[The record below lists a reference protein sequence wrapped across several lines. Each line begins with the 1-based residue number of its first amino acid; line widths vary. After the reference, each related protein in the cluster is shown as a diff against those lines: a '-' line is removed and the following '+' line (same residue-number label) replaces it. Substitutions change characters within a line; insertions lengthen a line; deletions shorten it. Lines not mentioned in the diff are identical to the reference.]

1 LRCILPGF
9 IAASSEDAMSSESP
23 HISADLNQG
32 FQRAFELAK
41 ARRHEDVTL
50 EHLLLALLDDAHT
63 AKALKG
69 CGVKVDAL
77 RHDLEAALETLFER
91 VPEGEE
97 IQPHSTLGFV
107 RVVERALVHAFSAG
121 QREVRGGELLPA
133 FLEEEASHARHLL
146 EKHGVKRLALLKVLS
161 HGPAAAKAK
170 APAKKQVEEEEEEG
184 TVAEHP
190 LEAYATDLVARAAA
204 GRLDPLVGREAEI
217 TRMAQVLCRRRKNNP
232 LLVGEPGVGKT
243 AIVEGLAR
251 RIHEGHVPEP
261 LKAARIFALDLGALL
276 AGSRYRGDF
285 EERLKA
291 VLKALGEEPGAI
303 LFVDELHT
311 LVGAGAT
318 SGGAM
323 DAANLLKPA
332 LASGDLRCI
341 GATTFQDLK
350 SSLDRDRALA
360 RRFQVVEVNEPS
372 VEDALGV
379 LQGLKAAY
387 ESHHG
392 VKYSDEA
399 LEAAVRLASKHLPD
413 RRLPDSALDV
423 VDEAGAAQKLLP
435 KKERAKKVG
444 PAEIEA
450 VVARM
455 ARVPVNSV
463 SADDREALQTL
474 EAQLRAQIYG
484 QDAACEAV
492 AGAIKL
498 ARSGLRDPLKP
509 MGCFL
514 FAGPTGVG
522 KTELAKQLAKAL
534 GIAFLRFDMSEYQ
547 EKHTVARLIG
557 APPGYVGYEEGGL
570 LTDAVRK
577 QPHAVLLLDELEKAH
592 PDLFGILL
600 QVMDHAALTDS
611 HGRSADFRHTVL
623 VMTTNVG
630 ARELSARQV
639 GFAEAGGRRS
649 ATGTIEKAFSPE
661 FRNRLDAILQFA
673 PLGRREMERV
683 ADKHLRELE
692 EQLKE
697 KGVSLVC
704 TPAARAWL
712 AEKGYDPAFGARPM
726 ARLIERELRRPLAE
740 AILFGPLAKGGKAT
754 VDLKDGRPCLS
765 FG

>member
-1 LRCILPGF
+1 MP
-9 IAASSEDAMSSESP
+9 ESP
-23 HISADLNQG
+23 IISADLNQG

-41 ARRHEDVTL
+41 ARRHEDVAL
-50 EHLLLALLDDAHT
+50 EHLLLALVDDAH
-63 AKALKG
+63 AARALKG
-69 CGVKVDAL
+69 CGVKLDAL
-77 RHDLEAALETLFER
+77 RRDLEAALERLFEP

-97 IQPHSTLGFV
+97 VQPHSTLGFV

-121 QREVRGGELLPA
+121 QKEVRGGELLPA

-146 EKHGVKRLALLKVLS
+146 EKHGMKRLALLKVLS
-161 HGPAAAKAK
+161 HGPAASKAK
-170 APAKKQVEEEEEEG
+170 APTRKQAEDEEEEG
-184 TVAEHP
+184 TVAENP
-190 LEAYATDLVARAAA
+190 LEAYASDLVARAAA
-204 GRLDPLVGREAEI
+204 GRLDPLVGRDAEI

-251 RIHEGHVPEP
+251 RVHEGNVPEP

-291 VLKALGEEPGAI
+291 VLKALGDEPGAI

-332 LASGDLRCI
+332 LASGELRCI

-350 SSLDRDRALA
+350 GSLDRDRALS

-372 VEDALGV
+372 AEDALGV

-387 ESHHG
+387 ESHHS

-423 VDEAGAAQKLLP
+423 MDEAGAAQKLLP
-435 KKERAKKVG
+435 KKERAKKISSI
-444 PAEIEA
+444 EIEA

-455 ARVPVNSV
+455 ARVPVASV
-463 SADDREALQTL
+463 TADDREALASL
-474 EAQLRAQIYG
+474 EGALKGQIFG
-484 QDAACEAV
+484 QDAACDAV

-547 EKHTVARLIG
+547 EKHAVARLIG

-592 PDLFGILL
+592 PDLFGVLL

-673 PLGRREMERV
+673 PLGRPEMERV

-692 EQLKE
+692 TQLAE
-697 KGVSLVC
+697 KGVALTC
-704 TPAARAWL
+704 TPKARAWL

-754 VDLKDGRPCLS
+754 VDLKDGRLCLS

>member
-1 LRCILPGF
+1 
-9 IAASSEDAMSSESP
+9 
-23 HISADLNQG
+23 
-32 FQRAFELAK
+32 
-41 ARRHEDVTL
+41 
-50 EHLLLALLDDAHT
+50 
-63 AKALKG
+63 
-69 CGVKVDAL
+69 
-77 RHDLEAALETLFER
+77 
-91 VPEGEE
+91 
-97 IQPHSTLGFV
+97 
-107 RVVERALVHAFSAG
+107 
-121 QREVRGGELLPA
+121 
-133 FLEEEASHARHLL
+133 
-146 EKHGVKRLALLKVLS
+146 
-161 HGPAAAKAK
+161 
-170 APAKKQVEEEEEEG
+170 
-184 TVAEHP
+184 
-190 LEAYATDLVARAAA
+190 
-204 GRLDPLVGREAEI
+204 
-217 TRMAQVLCRRRKNNP
+217 MAQVLCRRRKNNP

-251 RIHEGHVPEP
+251 RIHEGAVPEP

-291 VLKALGEEPGAI
+291 VLQALGEQPGAI
-303 LFVDELHT
+303 LFVDEMHT

-350 SSLDRDRALA
+350 GSLDRDRALS

-372 VEDALGV
+372 MEDALGV

-387 ESHHG
+387 EKHHG
-392 VKYSDEA
+392 VAYSTEA
-399 LEAAVRLASKHLPD
+399 LEAAVRLAAKHLPD

-435 KKERAKKVG
+435 KKARVKRIG
-444 PAEIEA
+444 PAEVEA

-455 ARVPVNSV
+455 ARVPVASV
-463 SADDREALQTL
+463 SADDREALSSL
-474 EAQLRAQIYG
+474 EASLRAQIFG
-484 QDAACEAV
+484 QDQACEAV
-492 AGAIKL
+492 SSAIKL
-498 ARSGLRDPLKP
+498 ARSGLRDPLRP

-547 EKHTVARLIG
+547 EKHAVARLIG

-592 PDLFGILL
+592 PDLYGVLL
-600 QVMDHAALTDS
+600 QVMDHASLTDS
-611 HGRSADFRHTVL
+611 HGRSADFRHTVI

-639 GFAEAGGRRS
+639 GFAEVGARKS
-649 ATGTIEKAFSPE
+649 ATGTIEKAFNPE

-673 PLGRREMERV
+673 PLGRPEMERV

-692 EQLKE
+692 VQLAE
-697 KGVSLVC
+697 KAVTLTC
-704 TPAARAWL
+704 TPRARGWL

-740 AILFGPLAKGGKAT
+740 ALLFGPLAKGGKAE
-754 VDLKDGRPCLS
+754 VDLKDSRLCLS

>member
-1 LRCILPGF
+1 
-9 IAASSEDAMSSESP
+9 MSPESP
-23 HISADLNQG
+23 QLSAELNQS

-50 EHLLLALLDDAHT
+50 EHLLLALLDDAHA
-63 AKALKG
+63 AKALRG
-69 CGVKVDAL
+69 CGVKLDAL
-77 RHDLEAALETLFER
+77 RGALEALLAKVFET
-91 VPEGEE
+91 VPEGESF
-97 IQPHSTLGFV
+97 QPHSTLGFV
-107 RVVERALVHAFSAG
+107 RVVERSLVHAFSSG
-121 QREVRGGELLPA
+121 KTSVQGGELLPA
-133 FLEEEASHARHLL
+133 FLEEEASPARHLL
-146 EKHGVKRLALLKVLS
+146 EKHGVQRLALLKVLS
-161 HGPAAAKAK
+161 HGAAPKAK
-170 APAKKQVEEEEEEG
+170 APAKKQADEEEAEEA
-184 TVAEHP
+184 TVAENP
-190 LEAYATDLVARAAA
+190 LETYAIDLVARAEA

-251 RIHEGHVPEP
+251 RIHEGTVPEP
-261 LKAARIFALDLGALL
+261 LRAARIYALDLGALL

-291 VLKALGEEPGAI
+291 VLKALAEQPGAI

-318 SGGAM
+318 GGGAM

-350 SSLDRDRALA
+350 GSLDRDRALS
-360 RRFQVVEVNEPS
+360 RRFQVVEVSEPS
-372 VEDALGV
+372 TEDALGV
-379 LQGLKAAY
+379 LQGLKSAY
-387 ESHHG
+387 EAHHG
-392 VKYSDEA
+392 VKYTAEA
-399 LEAAVRLASKHLPD
+399 MEAAVRLAAKHLPD

-423 VDEAGAAQKLLP
+423 LDEAGAAQKLLP
-435 KKERAKKVG
+435 KKDRAKKVG
-444 PAEIEA
+444 AAEIEA

-455 ARVPVNSV
+455 ARIPAASV
-463 SADDREALQTL
+463 SADDRAALATL
-474 EAQLRAQIYG
+474 EASLRAQIFG
-484 QDAACEAV
+484 QDPACEAV
-492 AGAIKL
+492 SSAIKL

-522 KTELAKQLAKAL
+522 KTELSKQLAKAL

-547 EKHTVARLIG
+547 EKHAVARLIG

-592 PDLFGILL
+592 PDLFGVLL
-600 QVMDHAALTDS
+600 QVLDHAALTDS
-611 HGRSADFRHTVL
+611 HGRSADFRHTVI

-630 ARELSARQV
+630 ARELSARKV
-639 GFAEAGGRRS
+639 GFAEAGAQRS
-649 ATGTIEKAFSPE
+649 AMGTIEKAFSPE

-673 PLGRREMERV
+673 PLGRTDMERV

-692 EQLKE
+692 VQLAE
-697 KGVSLVC
+697 KAVTLVC
-704 TPAARAWL
+704 TAKARAWL

-740 AILFGPLAKGGKAT
+740 ALLFGPLAKGSKAK
-754 VDLKDGRPCLS
+754 VDLKNGKLCLS

>member
-1 LRCILPGF
+1 MP
-9 IAASSEDAMSSESP
+9 ESP
-23 HISADLNQG
+23 NLSAELNQG

-41 ARRHEDVTL
+41 SRRHEDVAL
-50 EHLLLALLDDAHT
+50 EHLLLALLDDVHA
-63 AKALKG
+63 ARALKG
-69 CGVKVDAL
+69 CGVKLEAL

-97 IQPHSTLGFV
+97 VQPHSTLGFV

-161 HGPAAAKAK
+161 HGPAASKAK

-184 TVAEHP
+184 TVAENP

-251 RIHEGHVPEP
+251 RIHEGQVPEP

-332 LASGDLRCI
+332 LASGELRCI

-350 SSLDRDRALA
+350 GSLDRDRALS

-372 VEDALGV
+372 VEDTLGV

-392 VKYSDEA
+392 VKYSDEG

-577 QPHAVLLLDELEKAH
+577 SPHAVLLLDELEKAH

-673 PLGRREMERV
+673 PLGRPEMERV

-697 KGVSLVC
+697 KGVSLTC

-754 VDLKDGRPCLS
+754 VDLKDGRLCLS

>member
-1 LRCILPGF
+1 M
-9 IAASSEDAMSSESP
+9 AESP
-23 HISADLNQG
+23 QISPELNQG

-41 ARRHEDVTL
+41 SRRHEDVAL
-50 EHLLLALLDDAHT
+50 EHLLLALLDDAH
-63 AKALKG
+63 ASRALKG
-69 CGVKVDAL
+69 CGVKLDSL
-77 RHDLEAALETLFER
+77 RADLEAVLGKVFEQ
-91 VPEGEE
+91 VPEGEAF
-97 IQPHSTLGFV
+97 QPHSTLGFI
-107 RVVERALVHAFSAG
+107 RVVERTLVHAFSSG
-121 QREVRGGELLPA
+121 RLTVQGGELLPA
-133 FLEEEASHARHLL
+133 FLEEDSSHARQLL
-146 EKHGVKRLALLKVLS
+146 EHHGVKRLALLKVLS
-161 HGPAAAKAK
+161 HGPGAPKATPK
-170 APAKKQVEEEEEEG
+170 GQSAEEEEG
-184 TVAEHP
+184 AETTVAENP
-190 LEAYATDLVARAAA
+190 LEAYAVDLVARAAA

-217 TRMAQVLCRRRKNNP
+217 NRMAQVLCRRRKNNP

-251 RIHEGHVPEP
+251 RIKEGNVPDP
-261 LKAARIFALDLGALL
+261 LRAARIYALDLGALL

-291 VLKALGEEPGAI
+291 VLRALGEQPGAI
-303 LFVDELHT
+303 LFVDEMHT

-318 SGGAM
+318 GGGAM

-350 SSLDRDRALA
+350 GSLDRDRALS

-372 VEDALGV
+372 ADDALGV
-379 LQGLKAAY
+379 LRGLQPAY
-387 ESHHG
+387 EKHHG
-392 VKYSDEA
+392 VKYAGEA

-435 KKERAKKVG
+435 KRERVKRIG

-455 ARVPVNSV
+455 ARVPVASV
-463 SADDREALQTL
+463 SADDREALAGL
-474 EAQLRAQIYG
+474 EAALRAQIFG
-484 QDAACEAV
+484 QDPACEAV
-492 AGAIKL
+492 ASAIKL

-522 KTELAKQLAKAL
+522 KTELSKQLAKAL

-547 EKHTVARLIG
+547 EKHAVARLIG

-570 LTDAVRK
+570 LTDAIRK

-592 PDLFGILL
+592 PDLFGVLL
-600 QVMDHAALTDS
+600 QIMDHASLTDS
-611 HGRSADFRHTVL
+611 HGRSADFRHAVI

-639 GFAEAGGRRS
+639 GFAEAGARKS

-673 PLGRREMERV
+673 PLGREEMERV
-683 ADKHLRELE
+683 AGKHLRELE
-692 EQLKE
+692 AQLAE
-697 KGVSLVC
+697 KSVTLICS
-704 TPAARAWL
+704 PEARAWL

-740 AILFGPLAKGGKAT
+740 ALLFGPLAGGGGAR
-754 VDLKDGRPCLS
+754 VDLKDDHLCLS
-765 FG
+765 FD

>member
-1 LRCILPGF
+1 
-9 IAASSEDAMSSESP
+9 
-23 HISADLNQG
+23 
-32 FQRAFELAK
+32 
-41 ARRHEDVTL
+41 
-50 EHLLLALLDDAHT
+50 
-63 AKALKG
+63 
-69 CGVKVDAL
+69 
-77 RHDLEAALETLFER
+77 
-91 VPEGEE
+91 
-97 IQPHSTLGFV
+97 
-107 RVVERALVHAFSAG
+107 
-121 QREVRGGELLPA
+121 LLPA
-133 FLEEEASHARHLL
+133 FLEEESSHARQLL

-161 HGPAAAKAK
+161 HGPVLPKASMK
-170 APAKKQVEEEEEEG
+170 NQVEGEEDAEEA
-184 TVAEHP
+184 TVAVNP

-251 RIHEGHVPEP
+251 RIHEKNVPEP
-261 LKAARIFALDLGALL
+261 LRAARIYALDLGALL

-291 VLKALGEEPGAI
+291 VLKALADQPGAI

-332 LASGDLRCI
+332 LASGELRCI

-350 SSLDRDRALA
+350 GSLDRDRALS

-387 ESHHG
+387 ETHHG

-413 RRLPDSALDV
+413 RKLPDSALDV

-435 KKERAKKVG
+435 KKARIKQIG

-450 VVARM
+450 LVARM
-455 ARVPVNSV
+455 ARVPVTSV
-463 SADDREALQTL
+463 SADDREALATL
-474 EAQLRAQIYG
+474 DASLRAQIFG

-492 AGAIKL
+492 SSAIKL

-522 KTELAKQLAKAL
+522 KTELSKQLAKAL

-547 EKHTVARLIG
+547 EKHAVARLIG

-592 PDLFGILL
+592 PDLFGVLL
-600 QVMDHAALTDS
+600 QVMDHASLTDS
-611 HGRSADFRHTVL
+611 HGRSADFRHTVI

-639 GFAEAGGRRS
+639 GFAEAGARRS

-673 PLGRREMERV
+673 PLGRAEMERV
-683 ADKHLRELE
+683 AEKHLCELDT
-692 EQLKE
+692 QLAE
-697 KGVSLVC
+697 KSVTLTC
-704 TPAARAWL
+704 TPKAKAWL

-740 AILFGPLAKGGKAT
+740 ALLFGPLAKGGKVQ
-754 VDLKDGRPCLS
+754 VDLKDGRLCLS

>member
-1 LRCILPGF
+1 MSPEAPQI
-9 IAASSEDAMSSESP
+9 SSE
-23 HISADLNQG
+23 LNQA

-41 ARRHEDVTL
+41 ARRHEDVGL
-50 EHLLLALLDDAHT
+50 EHLLLALLEEAH
-63 AKALKG
+63 AVKALRG
-69 CGVKVDAL
+69 CGVKLGAL
-77 RHDLEAALETLFER
+77 RQDLEEALGKHFEP
-91 VPEGEE
+91 VPDGEAF
-97 IQPHSTLGFV
+97 QPHSTLGFV
-107 RVVERALVHAFSAG
+107 RVVERSLLHAISAG
-121 QREVRGGELLPA
+121 RREIQGGELLPS
-133 FLEEEASHARHLL
+133 FLEEEDSHARHLL
-146 EKHGVKRLALLKVLS
+146 EKHGLKRLPLLKVLS
-161 HGPAAAKAK
+161 HGPAAPPVPKATQPGDEDES
-170 APAKKQVEEEEEEG
+170 AA
-184 TVAEHP
+184 VAADP
-190 LEAYATDLVARAAA
+190 LATYAVDLVARAAA
-204 GRLDPLVGREAEI
+204 GRLDLLVGRDAEI
-217 TRMAQVLCRRRKNNP
+217 LRMAQVLCRRRKNNP

-251 RIHEGHVPEP
+251 RIHEGTVPDP
-261 LKAARIFALDLGALL
+261 LKEARIFALDLGALL

-291 VLKALGEEPGAI
+291 VLKALADTPGAI

-350 SSLDRDRALA
+350 SSLDRDRALS
-360 RRFQVVEVNEPS
+360 RRFQVVEVSEPS
-372 VEDALGV
+372 TEDTLAV
-379 LQGLKAAY
+379 LKGLQPAY

-392 VKYSDEA
+392 VKYSEEA

-413 RRLPDSALDV
+413 RKLPDSALDV
-423 VDEAGAAQKLLP
+423 LDESGAAQKLLP
-435 KKERAKKVG
+435 KKLRAKKVG
-444 PAEIEA
+444 AAEIEA

-455 ARVPVNSV
+455 ARVPVASV
-463 SADDREALQTL
+463 SADDRDALAAL
-474 EAQLRAQIYG
+474 EANLRAQIFG
-484 QDAACEAV
+484 QDPACETV

-547 EKHTVARLIG
+547 EKHAVARLIG

-570 LTDAVRK
+570 LTDAIRK

-592 PDLFGILL
+592 PDLFGVLL

-639 GFAEAGGRRS
+639 GFAEEGGRKS

-673 PLGRREMERV
+673 PLGRAEMERV

-692 EQLKE
+692 VQLAE
-697 KGVSLVC
+697 KAVTLTC

-740 AILFGPLAKGGKAT
+740 ALLFGPLAKGGNAT
-754 VDLKDGRPCLS
+754 VDLKDNRLCLS

>member
-1 LRCILPGF
+1 MP
-9 IAASSEDAMSSESP
+9 DSP
-23 HISADLNQG
+23 EISAELNQG
-32 FQRAFELAK
+32 FQRAFDLAK
-41 ARRHEDVTL
+41 ARRHEDVAL
-50 EHLLLALLDDAHT
+50 EHLLLALLDDAHAAGT
-63 AKALKG
+63 LKG
-69 CGVKVDAL
+69 CGVKLAAL
-77 RHDLEAALETLFER
+77 RTDLEEVLGKVFEV
-91 VPEGEE
+91 VPEGEAF
-97 IQPHSTLGFV
+97 QPHSTLGFV
-107 RVVERALVHAFSAG
+107 RVVERTLLHAFSAG
-121 QREVRGGELLPA
+121 QKTIRGGELLPA
-133 FLEEEASHARHLL
+133 FFEEEASPARHLL
-146 EKHGVKRLALLKVLS
+146 EQHGVKRLALLKVLS
-161 HGPAAAKAK
+161 HGPA
-170 APAKKQVEEEEEEG
+170 PAKVPAKQEANLEEEEAG
-184 TVAEHP
+184 TVAVNP

-204 GRLDPLVGREAEI
+204 GKLDPLVGREAEI

-251 RIHEGHVPEP
+251 RIHEGTVPEP

-291 VLKALGEEPGAI
+291 VLKALEEQPGAI

-318 SGGAM
+318 GGGAM

-350 SSLDRDRALA
+350 GSLDRDRALS

-372 VEDALGV
+372 AADALGV
-379 LQGLKAAY
+379 LQGLQAAY
-387 ESHHG
+387 EKHHG
-392 VKYSDEA
+392 VTYSAEG
-399 LEAAVRLASKHLPD
+399 LEAAVRLAAKHLPD

-435 KKERAKKVG
+435 KKERVKKVG

-450 VVARM
+450 VIARM
-455 ARVPVNSV
+455 ARVPAATV
-463 SADDREALQTL
+463 SADDRLSLQTL
-474 EAQLRAQIYG
+474 EAALRAQIFG
-484 QDAACEAV
+484 QDPACEAV
-492 AGAIKL
+492 ASAIKL

-522 KTELAKQLAKAL
+522 KTELSKQLAKAL

-547 EKHTVARLIG
+547 EKHAVARLIG

-570 LTDAVRK
+570 LTDAIRK

-592 PDLFGILL
+592 PDLFGVLL
-600 QVMDHAALTDS
+600 QVLDHASLTDS
-611 HGRSADFRHTVL
+611 HGRSADFRHTVI

-639 GFAEAGGRRS
+639 GFAEVGARRS
-649 ATGTIEKAFSPE
+649 ATGSIEKAFSPE

-673 PLGRREMERV
+673 PLGRPEMIRV

-692 EQLKE
+692 AQLAE
-697 KGVSLVC
+697 KAVTLAC
-704 TPAARAWL
+704 TPEARAWL

-740 AILFGPLAKGGKAT
+740 ALLFGPLVKGGKAT
-754 VDLKDGRPCLS
+754 VDLKDGRLCLS

>member
-1 LRCILPGF
+1 MPEAPEL
-9 IAASSEDAMSSESP
+9 
-23 HISADLNQG
+23 SAELNQG
-32 FQRAFELAK
+32 FQRAFELAR
-41 ARRHEDVTL
+41 ARRHEDVAL
-50 EHLLLALLDDAHT
+50 EHLLLALLDDPHA
-63 AKALKG
+63 AQALRG
-69 CGVKVDAL
+69 CGVNLDAL
-77 RHDLEAALETLFER
+77 RRDLEATLEARFEQ
-91 VPEGEE
+91 VPEGEDF
-97 IQPHSTLGFV
+97 QPHSTLGFV
-107 RVVERALVHAFSAG
+107 RVVERALLHAFSAG
-121 QREVRGGELLPA
+121 RPKVVAGELLPA
-133 FLEEEASHARHLL
+133 FLDEEASHARNLL
-146 EKHGVKRLALLKVLS
+146 ERHGVKRLALLKVLS
-161 HGPAAAKAK
+161 HGPSAK
-170 APAKKQVEEEEEEG
+170 APVKQETEPEGDDAEEA
-184 TVAEHP
+184 TVAPDP
-190 LEAYATDLVARAAA
+190 LKAYATDLVARAAA
-204 GRLDPLVGREAEI
+204 GRLDPLVGRDSEI

-251 RIHEGHVPEP
+251 RIHEGAVPEP

-276 AGSRYRGDF
+276 AGSHYRGDF

-291 VLKALGEEPGAI
+291 VLKALEETPGAI

-318 SGGAM
+318 GGGAM

-350 SSLDRDRALA
+350 GSLDRDRALS

-372 VEDALGV
+372 EADALAV

-387 ESHHG
+387 ATHHG
-392 VKYSDEA
+392 VTYTLEA
-399 LEAAVRLASKHLPD
+399 LEAAVRLAAKHLPD
-413 RRLPDSALDV
+413 RKLPDSALDV

-435 KKERAKKVG
+435 KKARVKRIGAV
-444 PAEIEA
+444 EIEA

-455 ARVPVNSV
+455 ARVPIASV
-463 SADDREALQTL
+463 SADDREALANL
-474 EAQLRAQIYG
+474 DAALKAQIFG
-484 QDAACEAV
+484 QDPACEAV

-509 MGCFL
+509 TGCFL

-547 EKHTVARLIG
+547 EKHAVARLIG

-592 PDLFGILL
+592 PDLFGVLL

-639 GFAEAGGRRS
+639 GFADAGARRS
-649 ATGTIEKAFSPE
+649 ATGTLEKAFSPE

-673 PLGRREMERV
+673 PLGRPEMERV

-692 EQLKE
+692 AQLVE
-697 KGVSLVC
+697 KQVTLTC
-704 TPAARAWL
+704 TPKARAWL
-712 AEKGYDPAFGARPM
+712 ADKGYDPAFGARPM

-740 AILFGPLAKGGKAT
+740 ALLFGPLAQGGKVE
-754 VDLKDGRPCLS
+754 VDLRDGKLCLS

>member
-1 LRCILPGF
+1 MP
-9 IAASSEDAMSSESP
+9 DAP
-23 HISADLNQG
+23 QLSAELNQG

-41 ARRHEDVTL
+41 ARRHEDVAL
-50 EHLLLALLDDAHT
+50 EHLLLALLDDAHA

-69 CGVKVDAL
+69 CGVKLDAL
-77 RHDLEAALETLFER
+77 RRDLESVLERQFES
-91 VPEGEE
+91 VPGDEA

-107 RVVERALVHAFSAG
+107 RVVERALVHAFSSG
-121 QREVRGGELLPA
+121 RRTVQGGELLPA
-133 FLEEEASHARHLL
+133 FLEEESSPARHLL
-146 EKHGVKRLALLKVLS
+146 EKHGVRRLALLKVLS
-161 HGPAAAKAK
+161 HGPAAPK
-170 APAKKQVEEEEEEG
+170 APARKQAAPEEEEEAG
-184 TVAEHP
+184 AIAENP

-204 GRLDPLVGREAEI
+204 GRLDPLVGRDAEI

-243 AIVEGLAR
+243 ALVEGLAR
-251 RIHEGHVPEP
+251 RIHEGNVPDP

-291 VLKALGEEPGAI
+291 VLKALDNEPGAI

-350 SSLDRDRALA
+350 GSLDRDRALS

-372 VEDALGV
+372 AADALAI
-379 LQGLKAAY
+379 LQGLKASY
-387 ESHHG
+387 EAHHG
-392 VKYSDEA
+392 VSYSREA

-435 KKERAKKVG
+435 KKDRVKKVG

-455 ARVPVNSV
+455 ARVPVASV
-463 SADDREALQTL
+463 SADDREALHTL
-474 EAQLRAQIYG
+474 EAQLRAQIFG
-484 QDAACEAV
+484 QDAACETV

-547 EKHTVARLIG
+547 EKHAVARLIG

-592 PDLFGILL
+592 PDLFGVLL

-611 HGRSADFRHTVL
+611 HGRSADFRHTVI

-639 GFAEAGGRRS
+639 GFAEAGARRS
-649 ATGTIEKAFSPE
+649 AKGTLEKAFSPE

-673 PLGRREMERV
+673 PLGRSDMERV

-692 EQLKE
+692 TQLTE
-697 KGVSLVC
+697 KGVTLSC
-704 TPAARAWL
+704 TPKARAWL

-726 ARLIERELRRPLAE
+726 ARLIEQELRRPLAE
-740 AILFGPLAKGGKAT
+740 AILFGPLAKGGKAK
-754 VDLKDGRPCLS
+754 VDLKDGRLCLS

>member
-1 LRCILPGF
+1 MP
-9 IAASSEDAMSSESP
+9 ESP
-23 HISADLNQG
+23 QISTQLNQG
-32 FQRAFELAK
+32 FQRAFDLAK
-41 ARRHEDVTL
+41 ARRHEDVAL
-50 EHLLLALLDDAHT
+50 EHLLLALLDDAHA
-63 AKALKG
+63 AKALMG
-69 CGVKVDAL
+69 CGVQLDAL
-77 RHDLEAALETLFER
+77 RAELETVLGARFEA
-91 VPEGEE
+91 VPEGEAF
-97 IQPHSTLGFV
+97 QPHSTLGFV
-107 RVVERALVHAFSAG
+107 RVVERTLLHAISSG
-121 QREVRGGELLPA
+121 RKEITGGELLPA

-146 EKHGVKRLALLKVLS
+146 ERHGVERLALLKVLS
-161 HGPAAAKAK
+161 HGPT
-170 APAKKQVEEEEEEG
+170 APKGPAGNPAEGEPEEAEG
-184 TVAEHP
+184 PVAVNP

-251 RIHEGHVPEP
+251 RIHEGTVPDP
-261 LKAARIFALDLGALL
+261 LKTARIYALDLGALL

-291 VLKALGEEPGAI
+291 VLKALSEQAGAI

-318 SGGAM
+318 GGGAM

-350 SSLDRDRALA
+350 GSLDRDRALS
-360 RRFQVVEVNEPS
+360 RRFQVVEVSEPS
-372 VEDALGV
+372 SADALAV
-379 LQGLKAAY
+379 LQGLKGAY
-387 ESHHG
+387 EAHHG
-392 VKYSDEA
+392 VSYTAEA
-399 LEAAVRLASKHLPD
+399 LEAAVRLAAKHLPD

-435 KKERAKKVG
+435 KKSRVKRVG

-450 VVARM
+450 VIARM
-455 ARVPVNSV
+455 ARVPVASV
-463 SADDREALQTL
+463 SADDRAALANL
-474 EAQLRAQIYG
+474 EVALKGQIFG
-484 QDAACEAV
+484 QDPACETI

-522 KTELAKQLAKAL
+522 KTELSKQLAKAL

-547 EKHTVARLIG
+547 EKHAVARLIG

-592 PDLFGILL
+592 PDLFGVLL
-600 QVMDHAALTDS
+600 QVMDHATLTDS
-611 HGRSADFRHTVL
+611 HGRSADFRHTVI

-639 GFAEAGGRRS
+639 GFAEAGAKRS
-649 ATGTIEKAFSPE
+649 ATGTLEKAFNPE
-661 FRNRLDAILQFA
+661 FRNRLDAVLQFA
-673 PLGRREMERV
+673 PLARKDMERV

-692 EQLKE
+692 AQLAE
-697 KGVSLVC
+697 KAVTLSC
-704 TPAARAWL
+704 TPKARAWL

-740 AILFGPLAKGGKAT
+740 ALLFGPLAKGGKVK
-754 VDLKDGRPCLS
+754 VDLKDGRLCLS
-765 FG
+765 FA

>member
-1 LRCILPGF
+1 MP
-9 IAASSEDAMSSESP
+9 ESP
-23 HISADLNQG
+23 QISTDLNQG
-32 FQRAFELAK
+32 FQRAFEVAK
-41 ARRHEDVTL
+41 ARRHEDVAL
-50 EHLLLALLDDAHT
+50 EHLLLALLDDAHAART
-63 AKALKG
+63 LKG
-69 CGVKVDAL
+69 CGVKLEGL
-77 RHDLEAALETLFER
+77 RRDLETALETLFER
-91 VPEGEE
+91 VPEGVEF
-97 IQPHSTLGFV
+97 QPHSTLGFV

-146 EKHGVKRLALLKVLS
+146 ETHGVKRLALLKALS
-161 HGPAAAKAK
+161 HGPAASRAK
-170 APAKKQVEEEEEEG
+170 APAKKQVDEEEDEG
-184 TVAEHP
+184 TVAENP

-204 GRLDPLVGREAEI
+204 GRLDPLVGRDAEI

-251 RIHEGHVPEP
+251 RIHEGKVPDP
-261 LKAARIFALDLGALL
+261 LRRARIFALDLGALL

-291 VLKALGEEPGAI
+291 VLKALADEPGAI

-318 SGGAM
+318 GGGAM

-332 LASGDLRCI
+332 LASGELRCI

-350 SSLDRDRALA
+350 GSLDRDRALS
-360 RRFQVVEVNEPS
+360 RRFQIVEVSEPS
-372 VEDALGV
+372 SADALGV

-392 VKYSDEA
+392 VKYSDGA
-399 LEAAVRLASKHLPD
+399 LEAAVRLAAKHLTD
-413 RRLPDSALDV
+413 RKLPDSALDV

-435 KKERAKKVG
+435 KKERAKKIG
-444 PAEIEA
+444 SLEIEA

-455 ARVPVNSV
+455 ARVPVASV
-463 SADDREALQTL
+463 SADDRESLYTL
-474 EAQLRAQIYG
+474 EAQLRAQIFG
-484 QDAACEAV
+484 QDPACEAV
-492 AGAIKL
+492 ASAIKL

-639 GFAEAGGRRS
+639 GFGEAGARKT
-649 ATGTIEKAFSPE
+649 ATGALERAFSPE

-673 PLGRREMERV
+673 PLGKAEMERV
-683 ADKHLRELE
+683 ADKHLRELDD
-692 EQLKE
+692 QLKE
-697 KGVSLVC
+697 KGVSLTC

-740 AILFGPLAKGGKAT
+740 AILFGPLAQGGKAT
-754 VDLKDGRPCLS
+754 VDLKDGRLCLS

>member
-1 LRCILPGF
+1 MP
-9 IAASSEDAMSSESP
+9 ESP
-23 HISADLNQG
+23 QISADLNQG

-41 ARRHEDVTL
+41 ARRHEDVPL
-50 EHLLLALLDDAHT
+50 EHLLLALLDDAQA
-63 AKALKG
+63 AKALKA
-69 CGVKVDAL
+69 CGVKLDAL
-77 RHDLEAALETLFER
+77 RGDLESALETLFEP

-97 IQPHSTLGFV
+97 FQPHSTLGFV
-107 RVVERALVHAFSAG
+107 RVVERALVHAFSSG
-121 QREVRGGELLPA
+121 QKEVRGGELLPA
-133 FLEEEASHARHLL
+133 FLEEEASHARQLL

-170 APAKKQVEEEEEEG
+170 TSAKKQEEEEEEG
-184 TVAEHP
+184 TVAENP

-204 GRLDPLVGREAEI
+204 GRLDPPVGREAEI

-251 RIHEGHVPEP
+251 RIHEGKVPEP

-291 VLKALGEEPGAI
+291 VLKALADTPGAI

-350 SSLDRDRALA
+350 GSLDRDRALS
-360 RRFQVVEVNEPS
+360 RRFQVVEVSEPTTA
-372 VEDALGV
+372 DALDI
-379 LQGLKAAY
+379 LQGLKSSY

-399 LEAAVRLASKHLPD
+399 LEAAVRLASKHLTD
-413 RRLPDSALDV
+413 RKLPDSALDV

-435 KKERAKKVG
+435 KKERAKKIG
-444 PAEIEA
+444 ALEIEA

-455 ARVPVNSV
+455 ARVPVASV
-463 SADDREALQTL
+463 SADDRESLHTL
-474 EAQLRAQIYG
+474 EAKLRAQIYG
-484 QDAACEAV
+484 QDQACEIV

-522 KTELAKQLAKAL
+522 KTELAKQLARAL

-600 QVMDHAALTDS
+600 QVMDHATLTDS

-649 ATGTIEKAFSPE
+649 ATGTLEKAFSPE

-673 PLGRREMERV
+673 PLGRPEMERV

-692 EQLKE
+692 AQLAE
-697 KGVSLVC
+697 KSVTLTC
-704 TPAARAWL
+704 TPKARAWL

-740 AILFGPLAKGGKAT
+740 AILFGPLARGGKAT

>member
-1 LRCILPGF
+1 M
-9 IAASSEDAMSSESP
+9 ADAPQISP
-23 HISADLNQG
+23 ELNQG
-32 FQRAFELAK
+32 FQRAFDLAK
-41 ARRHEDVTL
+41 SRRHEDVAL
-50 EHLLLALLDDAHT
+50 EHLLLALLDDGHA
-63 AKALKG
+63 AKVLKG
-69 CGVKVDAL
+69 CGVQLDGL
-77 RHDLEAALETLFER
+77 RADLEAVLDRAFET
-91 VPEGEE
+91 VPGAEAF
-97 IQPHSTLGFV
+97 QPHSTLGFV
-107 RVVERALVHAFSAG
+107 RVVERGLLHAFSAG
-121 QREVRGGELLPA
+121 RPTLRGGELLPA
-133 FLEEEASHARHLL
+133 FLEEESSHARQLL
-146 EKHGVKRLALLKVLS
+146 ERHGVRRLALLKVLS
-161 HGPAAAKAK
+161 HGPGQPKG
-170 APAKKQVEEEEEEG
+170 PTKKETRAEAEDEA
-184 TVAEHP
+184 TVARNP
-190 LEAYATDLVARAAA
+190 LEAYATDLVDRAAA

-251 RIHEGHVPEP
+251 RIHEGAVPEP

-291 VLKALGEEPGAI
+291 VLQALGEQPGAI
-303 LFVDELHT
+303 LFVDEMHT

-350 SSLDRDRALA
+350 GSLDRDRALS

-372 VEDALGV
+372 MEDALGV

-387 ESHHG
+387 EKHHG
-392 VKYSDEA
+392 VAYSTEA
-399 LEAAVRLASKHLPD
+399 LEAAVRLAAKHLPD

-435 KKERAKKVG
+435 KKARVKRIG
-444 PAEIEA
+444 PAEVEA

-455 ARVPVNSV
+455 ARVPVASV
-463 SADDREALQTL
+463 SADDREALSSL
-474 EAQLRAQIYG
+474 EASLRAQIFG
-484 QDAACEAV
+484 QDQACEAV
-492 AGAIKL
+492 SSAIKL
-498 ARSGLRDPLKP
+498 ARSGLRDPLRP

-547 EKHTVARLIG
+547 EKHAVARLIG

-592 PDLFGILL
+592 PDLYGVLL
-600 QVMDHAALTDS
+600 QVMDHASLTDS
-611 HGRSADFRHTVL
+611 HGRSADFRHTVI

-639 GFAEAGGRRS
+639 GFAEVGARKS
-649 ATGTIEKAFSPE
+649 ATGTIEKAFNPE

-673 PLGRREMERV
+673 PLGRPEMERV

-692 EQLKE
+692 VQLAE
-697 KGVSLVC
+697 KAVTLTC
-704 TPAARAWL
+704 TPRARGWL

-740 AILFGPLAKGGKAT
+740 ALLFGPLAKGGKAE
-754 VDLKDGRPCLS
+754 VDLKDSRLCLS

>member
-1 LRCILPGF
+1 MP
-9 IAASSEDAMSSESP
+9 DSP
-23 HISADLNQG
+23 QLSAELNQG

-41 ARRHEDVTL
+41 VRRHEDVAL
-50 EHLLLALLDDAHT
+50 EHLLLALLEGAHA
-63 AKALKG
+63 AKTLRG
-69 CGVKVDAL
+69 CGVNLDAL
-77 RHDLEAALETLFER
+77 RVDLEAVLARNFEP
-91 VPEGEE
+91 VPEGEAF
-97 IQPHSTLGFV
+97 QPHSTLGFV
-107 RVVERALVHAFSAG
+107 RVVERALVHAFSSG
-121 QREVRGGELLPA
+121 KRTVLGGELLPA
-133 FLEEEASHARHLL
+133 FLEEEASPARHLL
-146 EKHGVKRLALLKVLS
+146 EKHGVQRLGLLKVLS
-161 HGPAAAKAK
+161 HGPANKAT
-170 APAKKQVEEEEEEG
+170 ASPKKQAAEEEEAA
-184 TVAEHP
+184 TVAEQP
-190 LEAYATDLVARAAA
+190 LEAYAIDLVARAEA

-251 RIHEGHVPEP
+251 RIHEGAVPDP
-261 LKAARIFALDLGALL
+261 LKAARIYALDLGALL

-291 VLKALGEEPGAI
+291 VLKALTDQPGAI

-318 SGGAM
+318 GGGAM

-332 LASGDLRCI
+332 LASGELRCI

-350 SSLDRDRALA
+350 GSLDRDRALS
-360 RRFQVVEVNEPS
+360 RRFQVVEVSEPS
-372 VEDALGV
+372 AADALGV

-387 ESHHG
+387 EAHHG
-392 VKYSDEA
+392 VKYSAEA
-399 LEAAVRLASKHLPD
+399 LEASVRLAAKHLPD

-435 KKERAKKVG
+435 KRERVKKIS
-444 PAEIEA
+444 ALEIEA
-450 VVARM
+450 VIARM
-455 ARVPVNSV
+455 ARVPAASV
-463 SADDREALQTL
+463 SADDRTALANL
-474 EAQLRAQIYG
+474 EAALKGQIFG
-484 QDAACEAV
+484 QDPACEAV

-509 MGCFL
+509 TGCFL

-522 KTELAKQLAKAL
+522 KTELSKQLARAL

-547 EKHTVARLIG
+547 EKHAVARLIG

-592 PDLFGILL
+592 PDLFGVLL
-600 QVMDHAALTDS
+600 QVMDHATLTDS

-639 GFAEAGGRRS
+639 GFAEAGARRS
-649 ATGTIEKAFSPE
+649 ATGAIEKAFSPE

-673 PLGRREMERV
+673 PLGRTEMVRV

-692 EQLKE
+692 AQLADKA
-697 KGVSLVC
+697 VILTC
-704 TPAARAWL
+704 TPKARAWL
-712 AEKGYDPAFGARPM
+712 ADKGYDPAFGARPM

-740 AILFGPLAKGGKAT
+740 ALLFGPLAKGGKAK
-754 VDLKDGRPCLS
+754 VDLKDGRLCLF

>member
-1 LRCILPGF
+1 MPETPQL
-9 IAASSEDAMSSESP
+9 
-23 HISADLNQG
+23 SAGLNQT
-32 FQRAFELAK
+32 FQRAFETAR
-41 ARRHEDVTL
+41 ARRHEDVAL
-50 EHLLLALLDDAHT
+50 EHLLLALLDDPHGAR
-63 AKALKG
+63 ALKG
-69 CGVKVDAL
+69 CGVKLEAL
-77 RHDLEAALETLFER
+77 RADLEKVLASAFETL
-91 VPEGEE
+91 PEGETL
-97 IQPHSTLGFV
+97 QPHSTLGFV
-107 RVVERALVHAFSAG
+107 RVVERALVHAISAG
-121 QREVRGGELLPA
+121 RQDVQGGELLPA
-133 FLEEEASHARHLL
+133 FLEEEESPARHLL

-161 HGPAAAKAK
+161 HGPAVPKP
-170 APAKKQVEEEEEEG
+170 PAKQPQAAEEEAEG
-184 TVAEHP
+184 PVAEDP

-217 TRMAQVLCRRRKNNP
+217 TRMAQILCRRRKNNP

-251 RIHEGHVPEP
+251 RIHEGQVPEP
-261 LKAARIFALDLGALL
+261 LKAARIYALDLGALL

-291 VLKALGEEPGAI
+291 VLRALADQPGAI

-318 SGGAM
+318 GGGAM

-332 LASGDLRCI
+332 LASGELRCI

-350 SSLDRDRALA
+350 GSLDRDRALS
-360 RRFQVVEVNEPS
+360 RRFQTVEVSEPS
-372 VEDALGV
+372 EADALAV
-379 LQGLKAAY
+379 LQGLRASY
-387 ESHHG
+387 EKHHG
-392 VKYSDEA
+392 VAYTDEG
-399 LEAAVRLASKHLPD
+399 LEAAVRLAAKHLPE
-413 RRLPDSALDV
+413 RKLPDSALDV

-435 KKERAKKVG
+435 KKARVKKIG
-444 PAEIEA
+444 PAEVEA

-455 ARVPVNSV
+455 ARVPVASV
-463 SADDREALQTL
+463 SADDRETL
-474 EAQLRAQIYG
+474 ASLDTALRAQIFG
-484 QDAACEAV
+484 QDAACDAV
-492 AGAIKL
+492 SSAIKL

-522 KTELAKQLAKAL
+522 KTELSKQLAKAL

-547 EKHTVARLIG
+547 EKHAVARLIG

-570 LTDAVRK
+570 LTDAIRK

-592 PDLFGILL
+592 PDLFGVLL
-600 QVMDHAALTDS
+600 QVMDHASLTDS

-649 ATGTIEKAFSPE
+649 ATGTLEKAFSPE

-673 PLGRREMERV
+673 PLGRPEMERV

-692 EQLKE
+692 AQLAE
-697 KGVSLVC
+697 KGVSLSC
-704 TPAARAWL
+704 TSEARAWL
-712 AEKGYDPAFGARPM
+712 ADKGYDPAFGARPM

-740 AILFGPLAKGGKAT
+740 ALLFGPLAKGGKAT
-754 VDLKDGRPCLS
+754 VDLKDGRLCLS

>member
-1 LRCILPGF
+1 MPELP
-9 IAASSEDAMSSESP
+9 SLSP
-23 HISADLNQG
+23 GLDPELNRG
-32 FQRAFELAK
+32 FQRAFELAR
-41 ARRHEDVTL
+41 ARRHEDVAL
-50 EHLLLALLDDAHT
+50 EHLLLALLEDSHA
-63 AKALKG
+63 AKVLKA
-69 CGVKVDAL
+69 CGVKALAL
-77 RHDLEAALETLFER
+77 RADLEAILDRSFER
-91 VPEGEE
+91 VPEGEAV
-97 IQPHSTLGFV
+97 QPHSTLGFV
-107 RVVERALVHAFSAG
+107 RVVERALMHALSAG
-121 QREVRGGELLPA
+121 QRSVRGGELLPA
-133 FLEEEASHARHLL
+133 MLEEPDSPARHLL
-146 EKHGVKRLALLKVLS
+146 EQHGVKRLALLKVLS
-161 HGPAAAKAK
+161 HGPAAPGKAK
-170 APAKKQVEEEEEEG
+170 PAPTEGAEVEEAP
-184 TVAEHP
+184 VAADP

-204 GRLDPLVGREAEI
+204 GRLDPLVGRDAEI

-251 RIHEGHVPEP
+251 RIHEGKVPEP
-261 LKAARIFALDLGALL
+261 LKDARIFALDLGALL

-291 VLKALGEEPGAI
+291 VLKAMADLPGAI

-350 SSLDRDRALA
+350 GSLDRDRALS

-372 VEDALGV
+372 TEDTLAV
-379 LQGLKAAY
+379 LKGLQPAY

-392 VKYSDEA
+392 VKYAEEA

-413 RRLPDSALDV
+413 RKLPDSALDV
-423 VDEAGAAQKLLP
+423 LDESGAAQKLLP
-435 KKERAKKVG
+435 KRLRAKKVG
-444 PAEIEA
+444 AAEIEV

-455 ARVPVNSV
+455 ARVPVASV
-463 SADDREALQTL
+463 SADDREALASL
-474 EAQLRAQIYG
+474 EAKLRAQIFG
-484 QDAACEAV
+484 QDPACEAV

-522 KTELAKQLAKAL
+522 KTELSKQLAKAL

-547 EKHTVARLIG
+547 EKHAVARLIG

-577 QPHAVLLLDELEKAH
+577 QPHAVVLLDELEKAH
-592 PDLFGILL
+592 PDLFGVLL

-649 ATGTIEKAFSPE
+649 ATGTLEKAFSPE

-673 PLGRREMERV
+673 PLGRAEMERV
-683 ADKHLRELE
+683 ADKHLHELE
-692 EQLKE
+692 TQLAE
-697 KGVSLVC
+697 KAVALAC

-740 AILFGPLAKGGKAT
+740 AILFGPLQKGGTAT
-754 VDLKDGRPCLS
+754 VDAKDGALCLS

>member
-1 LRCILPGF
+1 MP
-9 IAASSEDAMSSESP
+9 ESP
-23 HISADLNQG
+23 PQLSPELNQG

-41 ARRHEDVTL
+41 ARRHEDVAL
-50 EHLLLALLDDAHT
+50 EHLLLALLDDPHA
-63 AKALKG
+63 AQVLKG
-69 CGVKVDAL
+69 CGVKLDAL
-77 RHDLEAALETLFER
+77 RADLEAALGRLFEA
-91 VPEGEE
+91 VPEGEAF
-97 IQPHSTLGFV
+97 QPHSTLGFV
-107 RVVERALVHAFSAG
+107 RVVERSLVHAFSAG
-121 QREVRGGELLPA
+121 RGMVRGGDLLPA
-133 FLEEEASHARHLL
+133 FLEEESSHARLLL
-146 EKHGVKRLALLKVLS
+146 ERRGVRRLPLLKVLS
-161 HGPAAAKAK
+161 HGPAAPK
-170 APAKKQVEEEEEEG
+170 APAKKQADAEEEAG

-204 GRLDPLVGREAEI
+204 GRLDPLVGRDAEI

-243 AIVEGLAR
+243 ALVEGLAR
-251 RIHEGHVPEP
+251 RIHEGNVPEP
-261 LKAARIFALDLGALL
+261 LKAARVYALDLGALL

-291 VLKALGEEPGAI
+291 VLKALGETPGAI

-350 SSLDRDRALA
+350 GSLDRDRALS
-360 RRFQVVEVNEPS
+360 RRFQVVEVSEPS
-372 VEDALGV
+372 AEEALGV
-379 LQGLKAAY
+379 LEGLKGAY

-392 VKYSDEA
+392 VAYTREA
-399 LEAAVRLASKHLPD
+399 LEAAVRLAAKHLPD
-413 RRLPDSALDV
+413 RKLPDSALDV
-423 VDEAGAAQKLLP
+423 VDEAGAGQKLLP
-435 KKERAKKVG
+435 KKARAKRIG

-455 ARVPVNSV
+455 ARVPVASV
-463 SADDREALQTL
+463 SADDREALARL
-474 EAQLRAQIYG
+474 EEALKGQIFG
-484 QDAACEAV
+484 QDPACEAV

-522 KTELAKQLAKAL
+522 KTELSKQLARAL

-547 EKHTVARLIG
+547 EKHAVARLIG

-592 PDLFGILL
+592 PDLFGVLL
-600 QVMDHAALTDS
+600 QVMDHASLTDS
-611 HGRSADFRHTVL
+611 HGRAADFRHTVL

-639 GFAEAGGRRS
+639 GFAEAGARRS
-649 ATGTIEKAFSPE
+649 ATGALEKAFSPE

-673 PLGRREMERV
+673 PLGREAMARV
-683 ADKHLRELE
+683 ADKHLKELE
-692 EQLKE
+692 AQLAE
-697 KGVSLVC
+697 KSVTLSC
-704 TPAARAWL
+704 TPRARAWL
-712 AEKGYDPAFGARPM
+712 AEKGHDPAFGARPM

-740 AILFGPLAKGGKAT
+740 ALLFGPLAKGGRAQ
-754 VDLKDGRPCLS
+754 VDLQDGRLCLS
-765 FG
+765 FA

>member
-1 LRCILPGF
+1 MP
-9 IAASSEDAMSSESP
+9 ESP
-23 HISADLNQG
+23 HISTDLNQG

-41 ARRHEDVTL
+41 ARRHEDVAL
-50 EHLLLALLDDAHT
+50 EHLLLALLDDAQT
-63 AKALKG
+63 AKALKA
-69 CGVKVDAL
+69 CGVKLDAL
-77 RHDLEAALETLFER
+77 RRDLESVLETLFEP

-97 IQPHSTLGFV
+97 FQPHSTLGFV

-121 QREVRGGELLPA
+121 QKEVRGGELLPA

-170 APAKKQVEEEEEEG
+170 PSAKKQVEQEPEEEG
-184 TVAEHP
+184 TVAENP

-204 GRLDPLVGREAEI
+204 GRLDPLVGRDAEI

-251 RIHEGHVPEP
+251 RIHEGNVPDP
-261 LKAARIFALDLGALL
+261 LKHARIFALDLGALL

-291 VLKALGEEPGAI
+291 VLKALGDEPGAI

-350 SSLDRDRALA
+350 GSLDRDRALS
-360 RRFQVVEVNEPS
+360 RRFQVVEVSEPTTA
-372 VEDALGV
+372 DALDI
-379 LQGLKAAY
+379 LQGLKGSY

-399 LEAAVRLASKHLPD
+399 LEAAVRLASKHLTD
-413 RRLPDSALDV
+413 RKLPDSALDV

-435 KKERAKKVG
+435 KKERAKTIG
-444 PAEIEA
+444 ALEIEA

-455 ARVPVNSV
+455 ARVPVASV
-463 SADDREALQTL
+463 SADDRESLHTL
-474 EAQLRAQIYG
+474 EAKLRAQIYG
-484 QDAACEAV
+484 QDQACETV

-673 PLGRREMERV
+673 PLGRESMVRV

-692 EQLKE
+692 DQLRE
-697 KGVSLVC
+697 KGVTLACSE
-704 TPAARAWL
+704 AARTWL

>member
-1 LRCILPGF
+1 MPEIPSL
-9 IAASSEDAMSSESP
+9 SP
-23 HISADLNQG
+23 ELDPELNRG
-32 FQRAFELAK
+32 FQRAFELAR
-41 ARRHEDVTL
+41 ARRHEDVAL
-50 EHLLLALLDDAHT
+50 EHLLLALLEDAH
-63 AKALKG
+63 AAAALKA
-69 CGVKVDAL
+69 CGVKLAGL
-77 RHDLEAALETLFER
+77 RADLEAVLDRAFER
-91 VPEGEE
+91 MPGSEVV
-97 IQPHSTLGFV
+97 QPHSTLGFV
-107 RVVERALVHAFSAG
+107 RVVERALMHALSAG
-121 QREVRGGELLPA
+121 QRTVRGGELLPA
-133 FLEEEASHARHLL
+133 MLEEPDSPARHLL
-146 EKHGVKRLALLKVLS
+146 EQHGLKRLALLKALS
-161 HGPAAAKAK
+161 HGPVAPKK
-170 APAKKQVEEEEEEG
+170 HTPKQAPAEAEEDGE
-184 TVAEHP
+184 VAAVDP

-232 LLVGEPGVGKT
+232 LLVGESGVGKT
-243 AIVEGLAR
+243 ALVEGLAR
-251 RIHEGHVPEP
+251 RIHEGKVPET
-261 LKAARIFALDLGALL
+261 LKEARIFALDLGALL

-291 VLKALGEEPGAI
+291 VLKALEEQPGAI

-311 LVGAGAT
+311 IVGAGAT
-318 SGGAM
+318 SGGAL

-332 LASGDLRCI
+332 LASGELRCI

-350 SSLDRDRALA
+350 GSLDRDRALA
-360 RRFQVVEVNEPS
+360 RRFQVVEVSEPT
-372 VEDALGV
+372 EAEALAV

-387 ESHHG
+387 EAHHG
-392 VKYSDEA
+392 IKYEDGA
-399 LEAAVRLASKHLPD
+399 LAAAVRLAAKHLPE
-413 RRLPDSALDV
+413 RKLPDSALDV
-423 VDEAGAAQKLLP
+423 LDEAGAAQKLLP
-435 KKERAKKVG
+435 RRSRARRVG
-444 PAEIEA
+444 PVEIEA

-455 ARVPVNSV
+455 ARVPVASV
-463 SADDREALQTL
+463 SADDREALANL
-474 EAQLRAQIYG
+474 ETALKAQIFG
-484 QDAACEAV
+484 QDPACEAV

-522 KTELAKQLAKAL
+522 KTELSKQLAKAL

-547 EKHTVARLIG
+547 EKHAVARLIG

-577 QPHAVLLLDELEKAH
+577 QPHAVVLLDELEKAH

-623 VMTTNVG
+623 ILTTNVG

-649 ATGTIEKAFSPE
+649 ATGSIEKAFSPE

-673 PLGRREMERV
+673 PLGRSEMERV
-683 ADKHLRELE
+683 ADKHLRDLE
-692 EQLKE
+692 SQLKE
-697 KGVSLVC
+697 KGVTLVC
-704 TPAARAWL
+704 TPAARTWL
-712 AEKGYDPAFGARPM
+712 AQKGFDPAFGARPM

-740 AILFGPLAKGGKAT
+740 AILFGPLQKGGTVT
-754 VDLKDGRPCLS
+754 VDTKDGALCLS
-765 FG
+765 FA

>member
-1 LRCILPGF
+1 MP
-9 IAASSEDAMSSESP
+9 ESP
-23 HISADLNQG
+23 QLSPELNHG

-41 ARRHEDVTL
+41 ARRHEDVAL
-50 EHLLLALLDDAHT
+50 EHLLLALLDDAH
-63 AKALKG
+63 AARALKA
-69 CGVKVDAL
+69 CGVKLDTL
-77 RHDLEAALETLFER
+77 RADLEAVLGKAFEA
-91 VPEGEE
+91 VPEGEA
-97 IQPHSTLGFV
+97 IQPHSTLGFI
-107 RVVERALVHAFSAG
+107 RVVERALVHAFSSG
-121 QREVRGGELLPA
+121 QKAVRGGELLPA
-133 FLEEEASHARHLL
+133 ILEEESSPARHLL

-161 HGPAAAKAK
+161 HGPAAPK
-170 APAKKQVEEEEEEG
+170 APTKKQAAAEEEEES
-184 TVAEHP
+184 TVAVNP

-251 RIHEGHVPEP
+251 RIHEGTVPEP
-261 LKAARIFALDLGALL
+261 LRAARIFSLDLGALL

-291 VLKALGEEPGAI
+291 VLKALGDEPGAI

-318 SGGAM
+318 GGGAM

-332 LASGDLRCI
+332 LASGELRCI

-350 SSLDRDRALA
+350 GSLDRDRALS

-372 VEDALGV
+372 AADALGI
-379 LQGLKAAY
+379 LQGLKVAY

-392 VKYSDEA
+392 VRYSAEG
-399 LEAAVRLASKHLPD
+399 LEAAVRLAAKHLPD

-435 KKERAKKVG
+435 KKARARQVG
-444 PAEIEA
+444 SAEIEA

-455 ARVPVNSV
+455 ARVPVASV
-463 SADDREALQTL
+463 SADDREALATL
-474 EAQLRAQIYG
+474 EAALRAQIFG
-484 QDAACEAV
+484 QDAACETV
-492 AGAIKL
+492 ASAIKL

-522 KTELAKQLAKAL
+522 KTELSKQLAKAL

-547 EKHTVARLIG
+547 EKHAVARLIG

-592 PDLFGILL
+592 PDLFGVLL
-600 QVMDHAALTDS
+600 QVLDHATLTDS
-611 HGRSADFRHTVL
+611 HGRSADFRHTVI

-639 GFAEAGGRRS
+639 GFAEAGARRS
-649 ATGTIEKAFSPE
+649 ATGAIEKAFSPE

-673 PLGRREMERV
+673 PLGRAEMERV

-692 EQLKE
+692 TQLAE
-697 KGVSLVC
+697 KSVILTC
-704 TPAARAWL
+704 TPRARAWL
-712 AEKGYDPAFGARPM
+712 ADKGYAPAFGARPM

-740 AILFGPLAKGGKAT
+740 ALLFGPLKKGGKAK
-754 VDLKDGRPCLS
+754 VDFKDGRLCLS